1 MKTKLLSAILA
12 FAVIS
17 ISSCKKGG
25 DDDDNGGGS
34 STLRILNSPT
44 GQHQSISANI
54 DNTGYVNFNPQTI
67 LADGG
72 APLHNYDWSLDL
84 SSNPPAGITI
94 APLTGVINRAGHS
107 STGLSVGTT
116 SFKVT
121 VSDGSA
127 TRTETIDLIV
137 TGYTPGP
144 LAVLQQLQS
153 AFELVDGQ
161 AGKPY
166 GASLWVTGGTPP
178 YYWTLD
184 NTYPGSSDL
193 TNAGLTVENTAG
205 IVRGTPLAS
214 AAGST
219 INFKVV
225 VTDSAGDVAIFSP
238 VYTIHID

>member
-1 MKTKLLSAILA
+1 MKTKLVLVLLACAAI
-12 FAVIS
+12 S
-17 ISSCKKGG
+17 MSSCKIA
-25 DDDDNGGGS
+25 DDDNNGNNGG

-44 GQHQSISANI
+44 GQHQSITANI
-54 DNTGYVNFNPQTI
+54 DNNGYVNFNPQTI

-116 SFKVT
+116 TFKVT

-127 TRTETIDLIV
+127 TRTESIDLIV

-144 LAVLQQLQS
+144 LAILQQLS
-153 AFELVDGQ
+153 SPFELVDGI
-161 AGKPY
+161 AEKPY

-178 YYWTLD
+178 YFWKLD
-184 NTYPGSSDL
+184 NTYAGSSDL
-193 TNAGLTVENTAG
+193 TNAGLIVENTAG
-205 IVRGTPLAS
+205 IVRGTPSAS
-214 AAGST
+214 AVGSV
-219 INFKVV
+219 INFKVI
-225 VTDSAGDVAIFSP
+225 VTDSAGDTAIFSP
-238 VYTIHID
+238 VYTININ

>member
-1 MKTKLLSAILA
+1 MNTKLIAALFSLAIL
-12 FAVIS
+12 S
-17 ISSCKKGG
+17 LSSCKK
-25 DDDDNGGGS
+25 DDDDNGTNGS

-72 APLHNYDWSLDL
+72 APLHNYNWSLDL
-84 SSNPPAGITI
+84 SSTPPSGITI
-94 APLTGVINRAGHS
+94 DALTGVINRAGHS

-116 SFKVT
+116 SFDVT

-144 LAVLQQLQS
+144 LAILQQLQS
-153 AFELVDGQ
+153 AFELVDGE

-166 GASLWVTGGTPP
+166 GASLWVMGGTPP

-184 NTYPGSSDL
+184 ASYPGSVDL
-193 TNAGLTVENTAG
+193 TNAGLTVEHTAG
-205 IVRGTPLAS
+205 IVRGTPFAS
-214 AAGST
+214 AAGSD
-219 INFKVV
+219 INFKII
-225 VTDSAGDVAIFSP
+225 VTDSAGDTAIFSP
-238 VYTIHID
+238 VYTIHIN